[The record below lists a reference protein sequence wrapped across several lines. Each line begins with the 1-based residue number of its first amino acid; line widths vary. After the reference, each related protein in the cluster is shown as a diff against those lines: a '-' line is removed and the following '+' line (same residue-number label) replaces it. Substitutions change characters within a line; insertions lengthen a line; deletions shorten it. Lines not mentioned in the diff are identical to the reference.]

1 MADAAPTGFYWSK
14 WLTFSFATLLQL
26 SSGLGYTFSIYSTD
40 LKKHFQCA
48 LSISCPAVHRTCCR
62 ICHAVLRR
70 APLSS
75 CMAHRMVPTGVTCR
89 PLVAAIR
96 SWSQEQIA
104 GVGTAC
110 NVGGYTPLVAGI
122 FYDYMKP
129 YNWWA
134 GNGSFLGKFTSSASD
149 ASAAA
154 CKHRPA
160 RPDFS

>member
-40 LKKHFQCA
+40 LKKHFQCV

-75 CMAHRMVPTGVTCR
+75 CMAHRMVPTGVPSR
-89 PLVAAIR
+89 LLVDCHTQLVSGANRRRRHSMQRRRVHAAGGGHLLR
-96 SWSQEQIA
+96 LHEALQL
-104 GVGTAC
+104 
-110 NVGGYTPLVAGI
+110 VGGTV
-122 FYDYMKP
+122 
-129 YNWWA
+129 
-134 GNGSFLGKFTSSASD
+134 
-149 ASAAA
+149 
-154 CKHRPA
+154 
-160 RPDFS
+160 